1 MPYINNIE
9 NEDNITN
16 IHNYKRSNLDSSIV
30 SNSNQKLINIIINNN
45 NIIYNNKNIIYK
57 VNNINIIYI
66 ENNLIKK
73 NRIHNI
79 LISFNTI

>member
-30 SNSNQKLINIIINNN
+30 SNSNQKFIQNNLKGKTYNKNESNIISNFNN
-45 NIIYNNKNIIYK
+45 NI
-57 VNNINIIYI
+57 
-66 ENNLIKK
+66 
-73 NRIHNI
+73 
-79 LISFNTI
+79 